1 MLFFGQWSQKKDSNC
16 VWIRVLLNLSRFQFL
31 SKATM
36 EKLLSFHIF
45 NINFTFSSFS
55 LFLFSLFPF
64 FLFFICSFLPSFY
77 FYFWP
82 MYSLNMFMTHSKRI
96 LRLQLRFVSGYEFRY
111 ISHTRVFEKVANV
124 RFLYSFLRF
133 NMFWITQTSSGFRN
147 VLNERIKE
155 WTFLFF
161 IKPCILSLHKKEHEQ
176 DK

>member
-96 LRLQLRFVSGYEFRY
+96 LRLQLRFVLWISLHFSYARIRKSGKRAIF
-111 ISHTRVFEKVANV
+111 IFFS
-124 RFLYSFLRF
+124 SF
-133 NMFWITQTSSGFRN
+133 QY
-147 VLNERIKE
+147 VLNHSDFFWLQERVK
-155 WTFLFF
+155 WTHQRMNVPFF
-161 IKPCILSLHKKEHEQ
+161 YRTMHSFIA
-176 DK
+176 

>member
-1 MLFFGQWSQKKDSNC
+1 MLFFGQWSQKEDSNC

-36 EKLLSFHIF
+36 EKLLSFHYIQHKF
-45 NINFTFSSFS
+45 YFLIVFSSSTFIIS
-55 LFLFSLFPF
+55 F

-96 LRLQLRFVSGYEFRY
+96 LRLQLRFVSDYEFRY
-111 ISHTRVFEKVANV
+111 ISHTRVSQKVANV

-133 NMFWITQTSSGFRN
+133 NIFWITQTSSGFRN

-161 IKPCILSLHKKEHEQ
+161 IEPCILSLHKKEHEQ
-176 DK
+176 E

>member
-1 MLFFGQWSQKKDSNC
+1 MDKSVTKSEPISIFIKGHNGKIIIVSYIQHKFYFFI
-16 VWIRVLLNLSRFQFL
+16 VF
-31 SKATM
+31 
-36 EKLLSFHIF
+36 
-45 NINFTFSSFS
+45 SFS
-55 LFLFSLFPF
+55 IFIISF

-161 IKPCILSLHKKEHEQ
+161 IEPCILSLHKKEHEQ